1 MSEIV
6 INSDLEQIKSYLNI
20 YESDHDDLVTLFIQ
34 AAESQLLKAGV
45 TNVLD
50 PLYKLA
56 VMMYVQ
62 EYYDNR
68 GIVELPEQK
77 KTALNSII
85 LLIRDV

>member
-1 MSEIV
+1 M
-6 INSDLEQIKSYLNI
+6 NSDLNEIKQYLNI
-20 YESDHDDLVTLFIQ
+20 YESDHDDLVTLFIE
-34 AAESQLLKAGV
+34 AAESQILKAGV
-45 TNVLD
+45 TNTFD

-77 KTALNSII
+77 LTALNSII

>member
-6 INSDLEQIKSYLNI
+6 INSDLEEIKSYLNI
-20 YESDHDDLVTLFIQ
+20 YESDHDSLVTLFIQ
-34 AAESQLLKAGV
+34 AAESQILKAGV
-45 TNVLD
+45 TNTLD

-68 GIVELPEQK
+68 GIVELPDQK
-77 KTALNSII
+77 KTAINSII
-85 LLIRDV
+85 LLLRDV